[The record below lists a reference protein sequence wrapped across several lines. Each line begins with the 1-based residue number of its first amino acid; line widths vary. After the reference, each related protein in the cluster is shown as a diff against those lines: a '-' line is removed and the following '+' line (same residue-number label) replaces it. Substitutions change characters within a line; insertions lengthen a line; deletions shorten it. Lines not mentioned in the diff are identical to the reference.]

1 MPEFGLQFF
10 GEHILKNLFEH
21 FENQLVRGGLVKPGQ
36 PLMGFLD
43 ADLLWNQESPD
54 CEVLEK
60 IFDAISINSILFS
73 QPSEPYKTIIEY
85 LAATSG
91 GIIYPEDCETR
102 TFLHDLPVADGFKPE
117 QIIPALKQRKSVI
130 IPGKGIVTYGSVSLE
145 QAFVTFS
152 SVCFASFVKFFSDYL
167 VEVRN
172 KTVSKEMQAAYNIVN
187 RYLPEDQTFDNDLM
201 TGPLD
206 TEEKIHIAMDEA
218 GKRTITH
225 QLVDSYF
232 GNISFRKEETLY
244 ISQTGSSL
252 DQLPG
257 FIDPCLLDGT
267 SCSSITASS
276 ELVAHVEIVKR
287 TGHNAI
293 LHGHP
298 KFCVIL
304 SMDCPKHDCK
314 NRGECHLKCSTER
327 DVCNIPVV
335 PGEVGTGTYGLCNT
349 VPPAIMDRPGVIVY
363 GHGLFTTAENDFNI
377 AFRHLLGIENECRKE
392 YFRRVAD
399 CL

>member
-1 MPEFGLQFF
+1 M
-10 GEHILKNLFEH
+10 KNLFEH
-21 FENQLVRGGLVKPGQ
+21 FENQLVRGGLVESGEPV
-36 PLMGFLD
+36 MGFLD
-43 ADLLWNQESPD
+43 ADLLWNRENSD
-54 CEVLEK
+54 CDVLEK
-60 IFDAISINSILFS
+60 VFDVISINSILFS
-73 QPSEPYKTIIEY
+73 QPAEPYKTIIDY
-85 LAATSG
+85 LAETSG

-102 TFLHDLPVADGFKPE
+102 TFLHDLPVADGFEPHK
-117 QIIPALKQRKSVI
+117 IIPALKQRKSVI
-130 IPGKGIVTYGSVSLE
+130 IPEKGIVTYGSVSLE

-167 VEVRN
+167 AAVRN
-172 KTVSKEMQAAYNIVN
+172 NTVSEEMQAAYDNVIPFF
-187 RYLPEDQTFDNDLM
+187 PEDQIFENDLM
-201 TGPLD
+201 DGPLD
-206 TEEKIHIAMDEA
+206 SEEKIHIAMDEA
-218 GKRTITH
+218 GKRTVTH

-232 GNISFRKEETLY
+232 GNISFRKGETLY

-257 FIDPCLLDGT
+257 FIDPCPLDGT

-304 SMDCPKHDCK
+304 SMDCPKHDCS
-314 NRGECHLKCSTER
+314 NRGECHLKCSSER
-327 DVCNIPVV
+327 EVCNIPIV

-349 VPPAIMDRPGVIVY
+349 VPPAIMDKPGAIVF
-363 GHGLFTTAENDFNI
+363 GHGLFTTAQNDFNT
-377 AFRHLLGIENECRKE
+377 AFKHLLEIENECRRE
-392 YFRRVAD
+392 YFRRVAES
-399 CL
+399 

>member
-1 MPEFGLQFF
+1 ME
-10 GEHILKNLFEH
+10 KLFEH
-21 FENQLVRGGLVKPGQ
+21 FENQLIRGGLVEPGE

-43 ADLLWNQESPD
+43 ADLLWNKENHD
-54 CEVLEK
+54 CKVLEQV
-60 IFDAISINSILFS
+60 FDSISINSILFS
-73 QPSEPYKTIIEY
+73 QPSEPYKTIIDY
-85 LAATSG
+85 LAETSG

-102 TFLHDLPVADGFKPE
+102 TFLHDLPVADGFELQK
-117 QIIPALKQRKSVI
+117 IIPALKRRKSVI
-130 IPGKGIVTYGSVSLE
+130 IPQKGIVTYGSVSLE

-167 VEVRN
+167 AKVRN
-172 KTVSKEMQAAYNIVN
+172 NTVSKEMQSAYDTVICF
-187 RYLPEDQTFDNDLM
+187 LPEEKIFENDLM
-201 TGPLD
+201 NGPLD
-206 TEEKIHIAMDEA
+206 TEEIIHLAMDEA

-232 GNISFRKEETLY
+232 GNISYKKGEILY

-257 FIDPCLLDGT
+257 CIDPCLLDGT

-287 TGHNAI
+287 TGHSAI

-314 NRGECHLKCSTER
+314 NRGECHLKCSSER
-327 DVCNIPVV
+327 EVCGIPIV

-349 VPPAIMDRPGVIVY
+349 VPPAIIGRPGAIVY
-363 GHGLFTTAENDFNI
+363 GHGLFTTAENDFNP
-377 AFRHLLGIENECRKE
+377 AFKNLLEIENECSKE
-392 YFRRVAD
+392 YFRRVKE
-399 CL
+399 LS